1 MALFDFLKSS
11 ILSKIA
17 MAVTGLLLV
26 LFIVGHMV
34 GNLQVFLGRDV
45 FNTYAHFLQSLGE
58 LLWVI
63 RFALFAT
70 LVVHIISS
78 IRVKLLNA
86 GAKPVKY
93 SIKKYVKA
101 TWFGRSMLLT
111 GITVFIFL
119 AYHLAHFT
127 IGAVD
132 PSNFHFDEV
141 YGPNGMFVRHDAWLM
156 VVMGFKQP
164 IVALLYIAGVILLG
178 FHLNHA
184 IQSMFQ
190 TLGWN
195 HPKYF
200 PTIEKSS
207 VVFSVIIVLLYMTI
221 PVSILLGL
229 VGGNL

>member
-17 MAVTGLLLV
+17 MAVTGLILV
-26 LFIVGHMV
+26 LFLIGHLV
-34 GNLQVFLGRDV
+34 GNLQIFIGKDV
-45 FNTYAHFLQSLGE
+45 FNTYAHFLQNLGE

-63 RFALFAT
+63 RFVLLAT
-70 LVVHIISS
+70 LVIHIISS
-78 IRVKLLNA
+78 IRVKALNA
-86 GAKPVKY
+86 GARPVKY
-93 SIKKYVKA
+93 SVTKYVKA

-111 GITVFIFL
+111 GSTIVVFL

-127 IGAVD
+127 VGSID
-132 PSNFHFDEV
+132 PANFHFEET

-164 IVALLYIAGVILLG
+164 VTSLLYVAGVILLG

-190 TLGWN
+190 TLGFN